1 MKNLQT
7 LGLRGALIPIPVSG
21 EPSPPGTLR
30 VPLPRTVEEC
40 MEHRQYP
47 LSDKPALIRWQ
58 APLYRGGRGT
68 RRVPGGEGSPSEAH
82 DARP

>member
-1 MKNLQT
+1 
-7 LGLRGALIPIPVSG
+7 
-21 EPSPPGTLR
+21 
-30 VPLPRTVEEC
+30 